1 MRYKI
6 KHLFLCL
13 LVFLQCSCAQETL
26 QLGAEQTDK
35 YFPMLNNKS
44 IGVLGNQSSLIGT
57 THLVDSLLSAKL
69 QVVKVFSPEH
79 GFRGTADAGA
89 HIENGID
96 EKTGLPIISLYG
108 SNKKPTESQLEGIEI
123 LVFDMQD
130 VGARFYTYISTLHY
144 VMEAAAQNNIPLF
157 VLDRPNPNGHY
168 MDGPI
173 LDTAYR
179 SFVGMHPIPIVHGMT
194 IGEYAQMINGQK
206 WLKDSLEC
214 DLTVIPMLGYN
225 NQMSYDLPVKPSPNL
240 PNAQA
245 VNLYPSLCLFEG
257 TNVSVGRGTDL
268 PFQHYGAPYLESDYS
283 FVPESGAGAKYP
295 KQEGEKCYGQD
306 LRQLPK
312 LSQLDLSFLI
322 DAYKACPE
330 KEDFFNA
337 FFDKLAGGNTLR
349 ISIIEGKS
357 IKDIRQ
363 SWSEELLEFEHM
375 RNTYIIYQ

>member
-1 MRYKI
+1 
-6 KHLFLCL
+6 
-13 LVFLQCSCAQETL
+13 
-26 QLGAEQTDK
+26 
-35 YFPMLNNKS
+35 
-44 IGVLGNQSSLIGT
+44 
-57 THLVDSLLSAKL
+57 
-69 QVVKVFSPEH
+69 
-79 GFRGTADAGA
+79 
-89 HIENGID
+89 
-96 EKTGLPIISLYG
+96 
-108 SNKKPTESQLEGIEI
+108 
-123 LVFDMQD
+123 
-130 VGARFYTYISTLHY
+130 
-144 VMEAAAQNNIPLF
+144 
-157 VLDRPNPNGHY
+157 

-225 NQMSYDLPVKPSPNL
+225 KQMSYDLPVKPSPNL